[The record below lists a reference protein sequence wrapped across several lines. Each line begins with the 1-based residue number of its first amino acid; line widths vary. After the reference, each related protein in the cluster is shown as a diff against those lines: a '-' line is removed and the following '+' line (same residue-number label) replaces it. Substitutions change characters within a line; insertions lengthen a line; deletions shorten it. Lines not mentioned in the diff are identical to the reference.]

1 VNDDKYADVDGGI
14 IRIEV
19 DGGIIRIDVDGGIIR
34 IDVDILLII
43 LPTHICDMLWYGF
56 RIS

>member
-14 IRIEV
+14 IRI
-19 DGGIIRIDVDGGIIR
+19 DVDGCIIR

-43 LPTHICDMLWYGF
+43 LPTHICDMLWHGF
-56 RIS
+56 PTS

>member
-1 VNDDKYADVDGGI
+1 VNDDKYAD
-14 IRIEV
+14 V